1 MSTGSSMAA
10 FERMEE
16 KVLQM
21 EARSQAAAELAGA
34 DLESQFAL
42 LESGTN
48 VDDELEAMKAQL
60 LGGSSPAQAQLPGTE
75 NAASST
81 PTNQET
87 SKAGQDPAVDDELE
101 ALKTKLDQL

>member
-1 MSTGSSMAA
+1 MGTGSAMGA

-21 EARSQAAAELAGA
+21 EAKSQAAAELAGS

-42 LESGTN
+42 LESGGD
-48 VDDELEAMKAQL
+48 VDDELAAMKAQL
-60 LGGSSPAQAQLPGTE
+60 LGGSQDQAQLP
-75 NAASST
+75 SSAPVDKAT
-81 PTNQET
+81 AQQT
-87 SKAGQDPAVDDELE
+87 SNPEVDAELE